1 MVVLQSAKL
10 AGMGVAI
17 GVAVALPL
25 TSLLESQVF
34 GITALDPLTV
44 GAVPLLLLTTAI
56 IASLVPAIRAMTVDP
71 LAALRDT

>member
-25 TSLLESQVF
+25 TSLLESQLF
-34 GITALDPLTV
+34 GITALDPLTF

-71 LAALRDT
+71 LVALRDT